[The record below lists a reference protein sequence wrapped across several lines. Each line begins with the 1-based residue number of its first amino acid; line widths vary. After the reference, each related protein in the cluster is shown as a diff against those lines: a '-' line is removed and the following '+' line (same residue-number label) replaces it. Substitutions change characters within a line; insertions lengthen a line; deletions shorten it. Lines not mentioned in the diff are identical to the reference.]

1 MQWIM
6 FSKHLAPY
14 SVPEV
19 GAVIRDLGLDG
30 VDLTVR
36 PGGHVLPENVREG
49 LPAAVKAL
57 SDQGLKV
64 PMITTGVTDAGEE
77 HADAIFA
84 TAAACGI
91 RRLKLGY
98 WPYKGFGTMAALID
112 DCQRKMDGIEA
123 LAARHGVRACIHI
136 HSGNSASANA
146 AIVYLLLKD
155 RDRGATGAYI
165 DPGHMTAEGSISG
178 WRQGM
183 DLLAPMISLVAVKS
197 MAWERT
203 TDSATGD
210 VVWRTKLVPL
220 REGSVRWREVFGH
233 LKEIGYDGPVSFH
246 SEYQGGHSW
255 RDLTVEELI
264 AQTREDVAYI
274 RGIAG

>member
-14 SVPEV
+14 SVPEA
-19 GAVIRDLGLDG
+19 GKVIRDLGLQG

-49 LPAAVKAL
+49 LPAAVEAL
-57 SDQGLKV
+57 SKQGLAV
-64 PMITTGVTDAGEE
+64 PMITTGVTDADEL
-77 HADAIFA
+77 HADTIFA
-84 TAAACGI
+84 TAASCGI

-146 AIVYLLLKD
+146 AVVYMLLKD

-183 DLLAPMISLVAVKS
+183 DLLSPMISLVAVKS

-203 TDSATGD
+203 TDNATGD
-210 VVWRTKLVPL
+210 VAWRTKLVPL
-220 REGSVRWREVFGH
+220 REGAVRWREVFGH

-264 AQTREDVAYI
+264 AQTREDIAYI
-274 RGIAG
+274 RGIVG